1 MESIDTEDED
11 IKDLSLKLEEMEVD
25 QPVNISMKEASDL
38 MDEKV
43 MEKERLHE
51 EKDQLFKRE
60 KAKADLEKRLVEEEK
75 LEQFKSMNKKRKQIL
90 KLQRKISKK
99 KIIGV
104 ESFKVKNMQQKIK
117 IPNIKSIPDNCKHL
131 LREGD
136 ILYVVPGDG

>member
-1 MESIDTEDED
+1 MESMDTEDED
-11 IKDLSLKLEEMEVD
+11 INDLSLKLEEMEVD
-25 QPVNISMKEASDL
+25 QAVNISMKEASDL

-51 EKDQLFKRE
+51 EKDQLFKIE

-75 LEQFKSMNKKRKQIL
+75 LEQFKSMNKKRKQIF
-90 KLQRKISKK
+90 KLQRKISNK
-99 KIIGV
+99 KIIKG

-117 IPNIKSIPDNCKHL
+117 IPNNKSIPDNCKHL